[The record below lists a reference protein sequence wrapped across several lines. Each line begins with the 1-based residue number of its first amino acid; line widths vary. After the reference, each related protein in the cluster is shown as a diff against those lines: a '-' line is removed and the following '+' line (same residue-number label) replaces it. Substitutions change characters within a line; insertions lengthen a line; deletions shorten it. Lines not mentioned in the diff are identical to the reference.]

1 MFLSK
6 RCTVLSLH
14 IYFFFNSPMRLIG
27 KLFHSFAIE
36 IQVDV
41 FDVGN
46 FREELSLSAIIIWTH
61 SINKSLQMIVL
72 IFLQKTVLWLRIQHI
87 HCFSLSFFFCGTRSL
102 HHRLRLRKRFIEWNW
117 FLCGSALVNHPSPV
131 QSPFSIQRFKTVQF
145 LKQLLMNMFDALVAH
160 AS

>member
-14 IYFFFNSPMRLIG
+14 VYFFCNSPMRLIG
-27 KLFHSFAIE
+27 KLFYSFAIE